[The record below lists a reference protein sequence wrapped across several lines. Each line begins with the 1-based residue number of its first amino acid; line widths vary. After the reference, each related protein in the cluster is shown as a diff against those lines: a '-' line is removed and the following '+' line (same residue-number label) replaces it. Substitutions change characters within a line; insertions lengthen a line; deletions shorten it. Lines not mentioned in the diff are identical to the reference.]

1 MAFLFI
7 SRNNVHARY
16 YKELTRKLPLK
27 SKVHCM
33 GLPRFTA
40 LKYFSKAIQI
50 DFSKIIAEQLLRKQ
64 ARNSLWNNSLII
76 KSYSA
81 LMLLVERCRFAKYYD
96 LLKSESP
103 QALVIWNGNKLPNVT
118 VCMAAKALG
127 VTTYY
132 YENGLLPG
140 TTSLD
145 PKGINFAASVP
156 RDSQFYLNF
165 DPQGKLPFSAPDLI
179 PRANHKKRC
188 KFDAIELPKK
198 YLFVPFQVPH
208 DTQIACYSPWLKS
221 MEQYYDAVVSAV
233 KKLND
238 PELKVVFKEHPS
250 WHKHY
255 EHLYDKDSVAV
266 FANGNCTRELINGAE
281 AVITINSTVGLESL
295 LLDKKVITL
304 GLACYNIDKLVLHA
318 SDQATLIECL
328 EELQNGWQSNSIL
341 RDKFFTYLK
350 HVYCLPGV
358 WKECTT
364 EHVEAVE
371 KRLNQ
376 QDTFAQL
383 SQKES

>member
-1 MAFLFI
+1 MAFIFI
-7 SRNNVHARY
+7 SRSNVHARY
-16 YKELTRKLPLK
+16 YKKLIKQL
-27 SKVHCM
+27 SFNCTLHIM
-33 GLPRFTA
+33 GVPRLGA
-40 LKYFSKAIQI
+40 LKYLKIASQV
-50 DFSKIIAEQLLRKQ
+50 DFNKVIANQLLRKQ
-64 ARNSLWNNSLII
+64 ARNSLWSNAVII
-76 KSYSA
+76 KVYTMF
-81 LMLLVERCRFAKYYD
+81 MLCVERCRFAKYYD

-103 QALVIWNGNKLPNVT
+103 EALVIWNGNKLPNIT
-118 VCMAAKALG
+118 VCMAAKQLG
-127 VTTYY
+127 LTTYF

-145 PKGINFAASVP
+145 PSGINYAASLP
-156 RDSQFYLNF
+156 RNSQFYLNF
-165 DPQGKLPFSAPDLI
+165 DKANQLPFSAPELI
-179 PRANHKKRC
+179 PRINHKKRC
-188 KFDAIELPKK
+188 QFDAIELPER

-221 MEQYYDAVVSAV
+221 MEALYDAVVASVRELA
-233 KKLND
+233 D
-238 PELKVVFKEHPS
+238 PNLKVVFKEHPS

-255 EHLYDKDSVAV
+255 AHLYDKDDVAI

-295 LLDKKVITL
+295 LLDKQVITL
-304 GLACYNIDKLVLHA
+304 GLACYNIDELVLHA
-318 SDQATLIECL
+318 SDQATLIKSL
-328 EELQNGWQSNSIL
+328 EKLQNGWQANSIV

-371 KRLNQ
+371 KRLTQ
-376 QDTFAQL
+376 QDTFVQL